1 MYYTV
6 YLSGEIHTAW
16 RSELAQQVLSAKLPI
31 SFLGPIT
38 DHEASDNTGAA
49 ILGAESNP
57 IWHDQ
62 KGAGLNALRTRT
74 MLAHSNL
81 VIVRFGDKYRQWNA
95 AFDAGLAVA
104 MQKPLIV
111 LHPPTLQHALKEI
124 DAAACAVAENTEQL
138 VKLLRYVSQ
147 QEDWSVGNG

>member
-1 MYYTV
+1 
-6 YLSGEIHTAW
+6 
-16 RSELAQQVLSAKLPI
+16 
-31 SFLGPIT
+31 
-38 DHEASDNTGAA
+38 
-49 ILGAESNP
+49 
-57 IWHDQ
+57 
-62 KGAGLNALRTRT
+62 
-74 MLAHSNL
+74 
-81 VIVRFGDKYRQWNA
+81 
-95 AFDAGLAVA
+95 